1 VIYFDTAYILKCY
14 LPEPHCQ
21 LVRQLL
27 AQHRTAAC
35 CILGKLEFA
44 AGVHRALRE
53 GKLTSADAQLVF
65 QTMRQD
71 DAQGVWTWLPLTP
84 QLVQRVVDAFE
95 TLPPQV
101 FLRTGDA
108 VHLACAEG
116 NGLSDI
122 YSNDQHLLAAASL
135 FGLVGKNVLP

>member
-1 VIYFDTAYILKCY
+1 MIYFDAAYILKCY

-27 AQHRTAAC
+27 TQHRGAVSC
-35 CILGKLEFA
+35 LLGRLEFA
-44 AGVHRALRE
+44 AGVHRAVRE
-53 GKLTSADAQLVF
+53 GKLSAADARLVL

-71 DAQGVWTWLPLTP
+71 EAQSLWTWLPVTP
-84 QLVQRVVDAFE
+84 AIAQRVIVAFE

-108 VHLACAEG
+108 VHLACA
-116 NGLSDI
+116 
-122 YSNDQHLLAAASL
+122 
-135 FGLVGKNVLP
+135 